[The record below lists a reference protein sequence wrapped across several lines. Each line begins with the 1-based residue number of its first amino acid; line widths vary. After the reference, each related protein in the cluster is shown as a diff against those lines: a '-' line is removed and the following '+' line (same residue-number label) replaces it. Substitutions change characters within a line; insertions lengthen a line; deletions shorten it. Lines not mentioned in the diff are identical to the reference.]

1 MAPLEAAEKPNRK
14 RAAGHKGS
22 TLGTSFALAS
32 GRRQT
37 ARCGSARRLRRDGA
51 PYRGRGRLQRVSE
64 LVSMGDG
71 KKFQTPARPCYSTFM
86 RDFAGR

>member
-1 MAPLEAAEKPNRK
+1 MVP
-14 RAAGHKGS
+14 
-22 TLGTSFALAS
+22 AS
-32 GRRQT
+32 LWLMGG
-37 ARCGSARRLRRDGA
+37 ARMHDAVARGDWRRDGA
-51 PYRGRGRLQRVSE
+51 PYRGRGRRQRVSE